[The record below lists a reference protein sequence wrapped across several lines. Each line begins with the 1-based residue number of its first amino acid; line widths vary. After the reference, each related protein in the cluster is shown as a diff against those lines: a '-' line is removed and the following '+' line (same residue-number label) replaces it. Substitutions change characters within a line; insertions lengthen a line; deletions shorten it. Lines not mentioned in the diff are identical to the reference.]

1 MYEWGY
7 LNADG
12 TETGVSDSFDT
23 QADAEL
29 WFAMNWEP
37 LSAAGTTDVVLR
49 NTGDASEVYKM
60 SLAPE

>member
-1 MYEWGY
+1 MFEWGY
-7 LNADG
+7 LREDG
-12 TETGVSDSFDT
+12 AETGQSEPFET

-37 LSAAGTTDVVLR
+37 LGAAGTTDVILR
-49 NTGDASEVYKM
+49 NKDDASEVYKM